1 MDLQMIIAVDGPAA
15 SGKGTIAR
23 RLAAHYALPYL
34 DTGLLYRG
42 VAHAMLQHG
51 HDADDAAVA
60 FALARDLDVEAL
72 DDEALRTAQV
82 GAMASVV
89 AAMPDVRA
97 ALLEVQK
104 AFAAKPQGAVLDGR
118 DIGTVI
124 CPHADVKLF
133 VTASSEVRARR
144 RFLELQKRGETI
156 EESQVL
162 ADIQQRDERDRS
174 RAAAPLVKAPDAVLL
189 DTSNLDIENAFRA
202 ALAEVERVVL
212 ARTAKSR

>member
-1 MDLQMIIAVDGPAA
+1 MIIAVDGPAA

-23 RLAAHYALPYL
+23 RLAAHLNLPYL

-42 VAHAMLQHG
+42 VAHALLQRG
-51 HDADDAAVA
+51 QDGTDAAQA
-60 FALARDLDVEAL
+60 HAIALALDVETL
-72 DDEALRTAQV
+72 DDEALRSAAV

-89 AAMPDVRA
+89 AAIPAVRA

-104 AFAAKPQGAVLDGR
+104 AFAGKPQGAVLDGR

-124 CPHADVKLF
+124 CPHADLKLF
-133 VTASSEVRARR
+133 VTASSEVRTRR
-144 RFLELQKRGETI
+144 RYLELQKRGEPI
-156 EESQVL
+156 EEMAVL
-162 ADIQQRDERDRS
+162 ADIQQRDARDQN
-174 RAAAPLVKAPDAVLL
+174 RAAAPLVKAADAVLL

>member
-1 MDLQMIIAVDGPAA
+1 MIIAVDGPAA

-23 RLAAHYALPYL
+23 RLAAHFALPYL

-51 HDADDAAVA
+51 HDAGDAAQA
-60 FALARDLDVEAL
+60 FALARGLDVEAL

-97 ALLEVQK
+97 ALLEVHK
-104 AFAAKPQGAVLDGR
+104 AFAVLDGR

-144 RFLELQKRGETI
+144 RFLELQKRGEAI

-162 ADIQQRDERDRS
+162 ADIQLRDERDQS
-174 RAAAPLVKAPDAVLL
+174 RAAAPLVQAPDAVLL

-202 ALAEVERVVL
+202 ALAEVERAVL
-212 ARTAKSR
+212 ARTPKSR

>member
-1 MDLQMIIAVDGPAA
+1 MIIAVDGPAA
-15 SGKGTIAR
+15 SGTGTIAR
-23 RLAAHYALPYL
+23 RLAAHLQLPYL

-42 VAHAMLQHG
+42 VAHVLLQQG
-51 HDADDAAVA
+51 HDGSDAGQAYA
-60 FALARDLDVEAL
+60 AARALEVDRL
-72 DDEALRTAQV
+72 DDEALRTARV

-97 ALLEVQK
+97 ALLDIQK
-104 AFAAKPQGAVLDGR
+104 AFAGKPQGAVLDGR

-133 VTASSEVRARR
+133 VTASSEVRAHRR
-144 RFLELQKRGETI
+144 YLELQKRGESI
-156 EESQVL
+156 EEATVL
-162 ADIQQRDERDRS
+162 EDIRQRDARDEG
-174 RAAAPLVKAPDAVLL
+174 RAAAPLVKAADAVLL
-189 DTSNLDIENAFRA
+189 DTSNLDIESAFRA